1 VVQDCFPLVSY
12 AEVQSNGV
20 SAAMSSSGVQVFLVS
35 ITVGI
40 NLQKGWVCLELL
52 NFVMKNHC
60 FLGFDVK
67 LLALALPAAEL
78 EGGRGAVAGA
88 SAVLWGQELG
98 GPCAHVEYWQ
108 IRMT

>member
-1 VVQDCFPLVSY
+1 MVQDCFPLVSY

-52 NFVMKNHC
+52 NFVMNNLC

-88 SAVLWGQELG
+88 SAVLWEHLLWVSISSLRFGN
-98 GPCAHVEYWQ
+98 
-108 IRMT
+108 